1 MPSTPLPSPPPP
13 LADDS
18 GERRVH
24 QRFVAR
30 RQGEACFW
38 AHIGDARLALNDLS
52 LKGFSVPATSNLVRG
67 MQFDFT
73 LRRDGVPDAIQGHGE
88 VVNHLGQADA
98 ASAGCRIIGFDGDG
112 AERLQEWLVTHV
124 ICSATVRIS
133 EKDAMAIVSG
143 HSLV

>member
-1 MPSTPLPSPPPP
+1 MPSPTPPPP
-13 LADDS
+13 PVDDS
-18 GERRVH
+18 GERRIH

-38 AHIGDARLALNDLS
+38 AHIGDARYARNDLS
-52 LKGFSVPATSNLVRG
+52 LKGFAVPATATLIRG

-73 LRRDGVPDAIQGHGE
+73 LQRDGVPDAVRGRAE
-88 VVNHLGQADA
+88 VVNQLGQGDA
-98 ASAGCRIIGFDGDG
+98 ASAGCRIISFDDG
-112 AERLQEWLVTHV
+112 GIERLQEWLVTHV

-133 EKDAMAIVSG
+133 EKDATAIVSG